1 MHATIDVRFT
11 ISIDEDK
18 TVPLATLAEFVTE
31 QNVESVLLES
41 MVESLDAARVEAL
54 CGEKHA
60 HGNGDQR
67 FQRAGTDTRTA
78 VTTAGDH
85 EFDLHY
91 VEDTA
96 ADQDESSYF
105 RPVEDVLDF
114 DGQNRYQQDIAAKSA
129 DLATSLSY
137 RDATDHGD
145 GTFERMPSPTTIN
158 RRVREYGSKLKQSL
172 PERVSDTA
180 ADAVIPDGT
189 KCHSQDDDRTYHS
202 VQATLGEET
211 ADNSRSLLNLSV
223 NADWDE
229 TASELDEIDAVT
241 DDAAVVSDGEDGIVT
256 AFTDENRVHQLDLVH
271 VGRTLDYNLWDDGV
285 FSLDQRNDIISE
297 VIDEVFHLKNSVGK
311 YRPNEEFAA
320 IRQRIARTTERI
332 EKTAWQLD
340 QYGSEKAAGYLRR
353 WLPSIVTFAEQ
364 AIEGFE
370 VPWTSNPVER
380 LMGEVS
386 KRCKRQWMRW
396 TATGLEAILNLRLV
410 KYTDPDRYQAFL
422 DELLQRSTK
431 TAISCEL
438 SVETTRGKV

>member
-1 MHATIDVRFT
+1 MHAELNVRFEL
-11 ISIDEDK
+11 SIDENK
-18 TVPLATLAEFVTE
+18 TIPLAALAEFVTE
-31 QNVESVLLES
+31 QNIESVLLEAL
-41 MVESLDAARVEAL
+41 VESLDAARVEAL

-60 HGNGDQR
+60 HGNGDCR
-67 FQRAGTDTRTA
+67 YQRAGTDTRTA
-78 VTTAGDH
+78 VTTAGEH
-85 EFDLHY
+85 EFTLHY

-96 ADQDESSYF
+96 ADHDESSYF

-145 GTFERMPSPTTIN
+145 GIFERMPSPTTIN
-158 RRVREYGSKLKQSL
+158 RRVREYGGKLKQFL
-172 PERVSDTA
+172 PGRVSGTD

-202 VQATLGEET
+202 VQATLGEDT
-211 ADNSRSLLNLSV
+211 ADESRSLLDLSV

-229 TASELDEIDAVT
+229 TASELDEMDAVT
-241 DDAAVVSDGEDGIVT
+241 DDTAVVSDGDDGIVT
-256 AFTDENRVHQLDLVH
+256 AFTDENRDHQLDLVH
-271 VGRTLDYNLWDDGV
+271 VGRTLDYNLWDDGI
-285 FSLDQRNDIISE
+285 FSLDQRNDIVSE
-297 VIDEVFHLKNSVGK
+297 VIEEVFHLKNSVAK
-311 YRPNEEFAA
+311 HRPTEEFAA
-320 IRQRIARTTERI
+320 IRQRIARTTDRI

-353 WLPSIVTFAEQ
+353 WLPSIVTFAEA

-386 KRCKRQWMRW
+386 KRCKSQWMRW

-410 KYTDPDRYQAFL
+410 KYADPDHYQAFL

-431 TAISCEL
+431 TAINCDL